1 MEQPIQQAIQP
12 VKKQWEEA
20 HKAIGKIWFGDEFV
34 IDLLLISI
42 LAKGHLLLEDVPGVG
57 KTTLA
62 KTLAAVLGV
71 QYNRI
76 QFTNDLLPA
85 DVLGGSVYNPN
96 EGAFSF
102 TPGPIFTDF
111 LLADEINRAP
121 TRSQS
126 AFLQAMEES
135 CVVCDGVNHRLSEM
149 FTVIATQNPIDFD
162 STNPLPEAQ
171 LDRFLIRTSLGFPK
185 FEEEVLL
192 LSESPANHI
201 DEIEPVLD
209 PVQIQAHRALVPKI
223 HLHPDLAHYI
233 VVLARGLRSDH
244 RLSLGISPR
253 GCMHL
258 AMASR
263 ARALL
268 KGRSHVNPEDV
279 QQLIP
284 YVWGHRLLHRKGKDH
299 DRFQSVM
306 LLEELIQK
314 IPVPR

>member
-1 MEQPIQQAIQP
+1 MEQEIKI
-12 VKKQWEEA
+12 VKNQWETA
-20 HKAIGKIWFGDEFV
+20 HHAIANVWRGDDFV

-71 QYNRI
+71 DYNRV

-96 EGAFSF
+96 DGSFSF
-102 TPGPIFTDF
+102 SPGPVFTDF

-126 AFLQAMEES
+126 AFLQAMEEG

-171 LDRFLIRTSLGFPK
+171 LDRFLIRTSLGFPS

-192 LSESPANHI
+192 LNDSPAKHI
-201 DEIEPVLD
+201 DEIKPVMSRVEID
-209 PVQIQAHRALVPKI
+209 RHRGLVPKI
-223 HLHPDLAHYI
+223 YLHSELAHYI

-258 AMASR
+258 AMA
-263 ARALL
+263 ARAYALL
-268 KGRSHVNPEDV
+268 QGRDHVNPEDI

-299 DRFQSVM
+299 DRYQSVL
-306 LLEELIQK
+306 LLEEMIQK